1 MTPGR
6 TCATSYIPHLITC
19 ELAFGLADSLYYGCV
34 LYPAV
39 LSALPVL
46 PPVLALTFE
55 FPKVNV
61 HSVSIDVLV

>member
-1 MTPGR
+1 MTPGC

-19 ELAFGLADSLYYGCV
+19 ELAFGVADSLYYGCV
-34 LYPAV
+34 LHPAA

-46 PPVLALTFE
+46 PPMLALTFE

-61 HSVSIDVLV
+61 HSVGIDVLV